1 MKTLSHT
8 STHIATVGAVAA
20 YQTQD
25 DSTPCVQVKQGA
37 EYKNVPESS
46 RSVSVCLYVGMAME
60 RDEIVLRLEDP
71 FHFAV
76 IDEVDSVLIDEGRNP
91 ALISRPSAKGSER

>member
-1 MKTLSHT
+1 M
-8 STHIATVGAVAA
+8 
-20 YQTQD
+20 
-25 DSTPCVQVKQGA
+25 
-37 EYKNVPESS
+37 
-46 RSVSVCLYVGMAME
+46 CLYVGMAME